1 LDPDDPHSKNLDE
14 ILSMNV
20 CAENGQGLKAT
31 KKVKFFL
38 THSATQ
44 LDPLRYPQ
52 SVSDPESTGPQKR
65 MKNFNYKEL
74 AVLRRV
80 GASLRAWKPFKGA

>member
-1 LDPDDPHSKNLDE
+1 MDPDDPHSKDLDE

-52 SVSDPESTGPQKR
+52 AVSDPDSTGEPKWLPK
-65 MKNFNYKEL
+65 KNEEF
-74 AVLRRV
+74 
-80 GASLRAWKPFKGA
+80 